1 MPPWSKP
8 FVNRIHESA
17 TKKFM
22 DDGSHKK
29 QHGEI
34 TDQKHHKPRPMAKTF
49 VEEATLKEVPMKRS
63 LG

>member
-1 MPPWSKP
+1 
-8 FVNRIHESA
+8 
-17 TKKFM
+17 M